1 MSTIDKASL
10 IQIPSGYKNGKLYSV
25 KPNPSYGS
33 EQISNGDFSDGST
46 GWTVTNGTVTDKY
59 NASMTAYQ
67 NGIKVTPFTLSGTYK
82 LVFDLTITSG
92 SCKFDGGGSNSQT
105 YTTSG
110 RKELTI
116 TNPTKFEFNAFN
128 LGWVGTLDNVS
139 VKEVLVADGDFT
151 FSRSSSATRVNSEGL
166 IEVASV
172 IGTTEEVTNG
182 DFSDGSTGWYIEAL
196 WTISNGVANG
206 NGANSSGEELVQLN
220 VNTIGKKY
228 KATFEVLNYVSGSVG
243 FWQGSGITPIARNAN
258 GTYTEYFTATSS
270 QIRFRGINFYG
281 SIDNV
286 SVKEVFE
293 NDVPRLDYSGGASCA
308 SLLLESQRTNT
319 MLHSELFTDSV
330 YQRTSM
336 SLESSPS
343 GVSPDGT
350 TNAFKV
356 NPSVNGSSSFM
367 FQSSTLTGSD
377 MTQSIFVKSN
387 SSTGRFVQL
396 TGSSGVSNQAHVNF
410 DLLNGTIYDST
421 GVFNAFI
428 EDYGNDWYRIGIT
441 SNTSATA
448 GRFIFTIVSSL
459 SSGRLSGT
467 GVTTDMEFYI
477 YGYQLENGAHKTSY
491 IPTTSSTVTRTADV
505 CNNAGTSATFN
516 DSEGVLFAEIAALA
530 NDGTYRM
537 ISLSDGTATNR
548 ISFFYQN
555 SPINTIAVESAGSGT
570 NLGIYGQ
577 SLTITNSNKIA
588 VKYKAN
594 DCALWVNGVEVA
606 TDTSF
611 AAFSSGTFTEL
622 SFDRGDGLMDFY
634 GKTKQLMTFDEA
646 LSDEELSDLTGQVN
660 LSFNN
665 LATFYNYTIL

>member
-25 KPNPSYGS
+25 KPNPTYGS
-33 EQISNGDFSDGST
+33 EEITNGDFSSNSD
-46 GWTVTNGTVTDKY
+46 WTLTSSANITNGKLNVSAGAFDFF
-59 NASMTAYQ
+59 AIQTALV
-67 NGIKVTPFTLSGTYK
+67 NGNFYK
-82 LVFDLTITSG
+82 ISIELEVTSG
-92 SCKFDGGGSNSQT
+92 SLLLYTGSQFATIASSGVYN
-105 YTTSG
+105 YNFTSDSTQIRFRSSG
-110 RKELTI
+110 SG
-116 TNPTKFEFNAFN
+116 F
-128 LGWVGTLDNVS
+128 VGSIDNVS
-139 VKEVLVADGDFT
+139 VKEVLNDGDFT
-151 FSRSSSATRVNSEGL
+151 FARSSSGTRVNSEGL

-172 IGTTEEVTNG
+172 LGTTELVTNG
-182 DFSDGSTGWYIEAL
+182 DFASSSNWNFVGDGSISNGELILPCCIFNNRVSQSIGMSSSKLYKLEINITQITSGDTIDYLQGGAWHIFGTQL
-196 WTISNGVANG
+196 GINTVTISNPTDANLYLRNN
-206 NGANSSGEELVQLN
+206 NGAA
-220 VNTIGKKY
+220 TIK
-228 KATFEVLNYVSGSVG
+228 
-243 FWQGSGITPIARNAN
+243 
-258 GTYTEYFTATSS
+258 
-270 QIRFRGINFYG
+270 
-281 SIDNV
+281 IDNV
-286 SVKEVFE
+286 SVKEVIQ

-319 MLHSELFTDSV
+319 MIHSELFTDSV

-448 GRFIFTIVSSL
+448 GRFIFAIVSSL

-467 GVTTDMEFYI
+467 GVTTDMEFYV
-477 YGYQLENGAHKTSY
+477 YGYQLENGAFKTSY

-516 DSEGVLFAEIAALA
+516 DSEGVLFAEIAALS
-530 NDGTYRM
+530 DDLTYRQ
-537 ISLSDGTATNR
+537 ISLTESSGGGDVLTLDYSSTSNQIRSYIRVNGAT
-548 ISFFYQN
+548 
-555 SPINTIAVESAGSGT
+555 
-570 NLGIYGQ
+570 Q
-577 SLTITNSNKIA
+577 SLTHTLTDETQYNKIA
-588 VKYKAN
+588 IKYK
-594 DCALWVNGVEVA
+594 DTHEIWVNGSKVA
-606 TDTSF
+606 
-611 AAFSSGTFTEL
+611 SSLLILLPIDINLLTFDNG
-622 SFDRGDGLMDFY
+622 SGNGDFY
-634 GKTKQLMTFDEA
+634 GKTKQLIYFDEA

-665 LATFYNYTIL
+665 LATFYGYTIL

>member
-1 MSTIDKASL
+1 MSILDKASL

-25 KPNPSYGS
+25 KPTPSYGS

-67 NGIKVTPFTLSGTYK
+67 NGIKVTPFSLSGTYK

-172 IGTTEEVTNG
+172 VSTTELVTNG
-182 DFSDGSTGWYIEAL
+182 DFATDSDWVKAPSGV
-196 WTISNGVANG
+196 TISGGSANFNASVDSYVYQDIITVGKTYKVTFSGVITSGAFYIGENGQAVNVFT
-206 NGANSSGEELVQLN
+206 SGTY
-220 VNTIGKKY
+220 VNQE
-228 KATFEVLNYVSGSVG
+228 ATFTVLASTRFIIRASSVP
-243 FWQGSGITPIARNAN
+243 FV
-258 GTYTEYFTATSS
+258 
-270 QIRFRGINFYG
+270 G

-286 SVKEVFE
+286 SVKEVIE
-293 NDVPRLDYSGGASCA
+293 NDVPRLDYSDGSCA
-308 SLLLESQRTNT
+308 SLLLEPQRTN
-319 MLHSELFTDSV
+319 LLPYSDFSSGFTTTNVTLSNN
-330 YQRTSM
+330 QGT
-336 SLESSPS
+336 
-343 GVSPDGT
+343 SPDGT
-350 TNAFKV
+350 SNATKAL
-356 NPSVNGSSSFM
+356 M
-367 FQSSTLTGSD
+367 
-377 MTQSIFVKSN
+377 
-387 SSTGRFVQL
+387 
-396 TGSSGVSNQAHVNF
+396 A
-410 DLLNGTIYDST
+410 
-421 GVFNAFI
+421 
-428 EDYGNDWYRIGIT
+428 
-441 SNTSATA
+441 
-448 GRFIFTIVSSL
+448 
-459 SSGRLSGT
+459 SGT
-467 GVTTDMEFYI
+467 GSHRVYDAISSSLNDDNVISVFIKEQNDISHIGLAADTMSNQVWFSGSDGSIINANGLDAKTESFGNGWHRISVHYVADSNDTGDNQFI
-477 YGYQLENGAHKTSY
+477 YFSNRENNSPNVAFDGTEEILLYGIQAEKGKYLTSL
-491 IPTTSSTVTRTADV
+491 INTEGSTVTRTADV

-516 DSEGVLFAEIAALA
+516 STEGVLFAEIAALA

-555 SPINTIAVESAGSGT
+555 SPSNTIAVESAGSGT

-594 DCALWVNGVEVA
+594 DCALWVNGVEIA

-611 AAFSSGTFTEL
+611 AAFSSGTFTKL
-622 SFDRGDGLMDFY
+622 SFDRGDGINDFY
-634 GKTKQLMTFDEA
+634 GKTKQLMTFNEA

-665 LATFYNYTIL
+665 LATFYGYTIL